1 MLEVNRIFLCLLL
14 QMSDSR
20 VSSVIQEWVSSFPGQ
35 VHSQTLNSV
44 ASNSAASTNQM
55 TQMDMIS
62 YGQSQGM
69 IRGGGDDRGAE
80 QMMGLSY
87 LPYPPSCLG
96 SAASPVSTNHHQ
108 SHASTQQVR
117 EAFNSR
123 SRSVSYKPHSP
134 TALTHVCCSLQDFS
148 PFLLPTLRA
157 PVTKRSISKDSAE
170 YRLRRERNNIAVR
183 KSRDKARRRI
193 LMTQQRASQLQE
205 ENQKLQM
212 RIAQLTQELDTLKHI
227 LSQRHLQAA
236 EEGAAGQ
243 SSI

>member
-1 MLEVNRIFLCLLL
+1 
-14 QMSDSR
+14 MSDSR

-35 VHSQTLNSV
+35 AHSQTLNSV

-96 SAASPVSTNHHQ
+96 TGASAVSTNHHQ

-123 SRSVSYKPHSP
+123 SQSVSYKPHSP

-170 YRLRRERNNIAVR
+170 YRL
-183 KSRDKARRRI
+183 KAA
-193 LMTQQRASQLQE
+193 L
-205 ENQKLQM
+205 
-212 RIAQLTQELDTLKHI
+212 
-227 LSQRHLQAA
+227 
-236 EEGAAGQ
+236 
-243 SSI
+243 